1 VSRQNVTFGRDLVS
15 PRLASWHALFKRLA
29 LVNLSQG
36 ADEFQWSLH
45 ESGRFFVNSMYR
57 AIFQQ
62 ELSINNNK
70 KNQDPI

>member
-1 VSRQNVTFGRDLVS
+1 VTFGRDLVS

-29 LVNLSQG
+29 LVKGQMNFNG
-36 ADEFQWSLH
+36 VFMRVVD
-45 ESGRFFVNSMYR
+45 FFVNSMYR